1 MVTYKRTN
9 SKDPDFMK
17 LAEELEAD
25 LKIRDGEQHETYA
38 QLNKISLLKYAIV
51 AYDHE
56 RPVGCG
62 ALREYND
69 DSMEVKR
76 MFVAADKRN
85 LGIATEILRLLE
97 RLAMN
102 LKCKKCL
109 LETGINQPEAI
120 QFYLKNGYR
129 NIPKYGQYE
138 NSGNSVCFEKI
149 LFNE

>member
-1 MVTYKRTN
+1 
-9 SKDPDFMK
+9 MK
-17 LAEELEAD
+17 LAAELEAD

-38 QLNKISLLKYAIV
+38 QLNKTGPLKYAIV

-56 RPVGCG
+56 IPVGCG

-76 MFVAADKRN
+76 MFVAVDKRK

-97 RLAMN
+97 QLALY
-102 LKCKKCL
+102 LKCKKLL

-129 NIPKYGQYE
+129 NVPKYDQYNNSE
-138 NSGNSVCFEKI
+138 NSICFEKI
-149 LFNE
+149 LFTS